1 MNIPNELKYTKTHQW
16 LKEEDGTAEVGI
28 TEYAANQ
35 LSGIVFV
42 DLPEVGDNLSAG
54 EPFAQVESVKVVA
67 DVHSPIS
74 GKVTMINETLV
85 DDPQTI
91 DENPY
96 NAWFIKADNI
106 TETVEL
112 MTAEEYRLYIES
124 LK

>member
-106 TETVEL
+106 TETAEL
-112 MTAEEYRLYIES
+112 MNAEEYRLYIES

>member
-1 MNIPNELKYTKTHQW
+1 MNIPNELKCTKTHQW

>member
-106 TETVEL
+106 TETAEL

>member
-74 GKVTMINETLV
+74 GKVHMINETLV

-106 TETVEL
+106 TETAEL